1 MYYTTYYTIYQNMYH
16 TIKSRILEA
25 QVLKMV
31 DFWVVFNLL
40 FEWEF

>member
-1 MYYTTYYTIYQNMYH
+1 MYYTIYR
-16 TIKSRILEA
+16 TIESQILEA

-40 FEWEF
+40 SEWEF